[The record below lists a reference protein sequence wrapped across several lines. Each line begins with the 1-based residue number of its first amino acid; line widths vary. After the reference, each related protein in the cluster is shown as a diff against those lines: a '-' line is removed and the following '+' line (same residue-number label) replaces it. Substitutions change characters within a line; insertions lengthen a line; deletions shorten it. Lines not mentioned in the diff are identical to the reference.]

1 MFWGVGG
8 LGVGDDVGADE
19 FEHFEEVGLGGVE
32 GGGVVADV
40 LGAVENF
47 ECQTVEELALGEQST
62 YGLKTPT
69 GT

>member
-1 MFWGVGG
+1 LRELGEVVVG
-8 LGVGDDVGADE
+8 
-19 FEHFEEVGLGGVE
+19 EHGSMPHKLVDNVGLGGVE